1 MLRVCAFHLYGW
13 ACEHPS
19 VAEQAARVASGWIP
33 GGYPKSWPCADRPGL
48 LPPGTGPFSERI
60 AREITKRK
68 RKIKAELENAG
79 FLHYPKQEVLS
90 VLEFWGIGLG

>member
-1 MLRVCAFHLYGW
+1 M
-13 ACEHPS
+13 
-19 VAEQAARVASGWIP
+19 
-33 GGYPKSWPCADRPGL
+33 